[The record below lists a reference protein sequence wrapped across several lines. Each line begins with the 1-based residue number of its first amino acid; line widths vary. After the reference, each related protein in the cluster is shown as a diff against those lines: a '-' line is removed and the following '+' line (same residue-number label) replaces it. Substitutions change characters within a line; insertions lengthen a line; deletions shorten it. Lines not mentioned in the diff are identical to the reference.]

1 MKISLFDRF
10 IAFCKGHKIVELYST
25 TNQRS
30 YPTIAEKDENG
41 RLVCRIPRFAKDWEY
56 IEIVLLPDGKLE
68 FSDEKLNDIGLDQW
82 K

>member
-10 IAFCKGHKIVELYST
+10 IAFWKGHKIVELYST
-25 TNQRS
+25 ANHRS
-30 YPTIAEKDENG
+30 YPTIAEKDEQG
-41 RLVCRIPRFAKDWEY
+41 RLVCCIPRVAKDWEY
-56 IEIVLLPDGKLE
+56 IDIILLPDGKLE

>member
-1 MKISLFDRF
+1 MKISLIDRF
-10 IAFCKGHKIVELYST
+10 IAFWKGHKIVELYST

-41 RLVCRIPRFAKDWEY
+41 RLICRIPRFAKDWEY
-56 IEIVLLPDGKLE
+56 IEIILLPDGKLE

>member
-1 MKISLFDRF
+1 MKISLIDRF
-10 IAFCKGHKIVELYST
+10 IAFWKGHKIVELYST

-41 RLVCRIPRFAKDWEY
+41 RLICRIPRFAKDWEY

>member
-10 IAFCKGHKIVELYST
+10 IAFWKGHKIVELYST

-30 YPTIAEKDENG
+30 YPTIAEKDEQG

-56 IEIVLLPDGKLE
+56 IDIVLLPDGKLE

>member
-1 MKISLFDRF
+1 MKISLFTRF
-10 IAFCKGHKIVELYST
+10 IAYWKGHQIVELYST
-25 TNQRS
+25 KNQRT
-30 YPTIAEKDENG
+30 YPTVAQKDEHG

-56 IEIVLLPDGKLE
+56 IDIVLLPDGKLE

>member
-10 IAFCKGHKIVELYST
+10 IAFWKGHKIVELYST
-25 TNQRS
+25 KNQRS
-30 YPTIAEKDENG
+30 YPTIAEKNAHD
-41 RLVCRIPRFAKDWEY
+41 RLVCRIPRFAKEWEY
-56 IEIVLLPDGKLE
+56 IDIVLLPDGKLE

>member
-10 IAFCKGHKIVELYST
+10 IAFWKGQKIVELYSSA
-25 TNQRS
+25 NQRS
-30 YPTIAEKDENG
+30 YPTIAEKDEQG

-68 FSDEKLNDIGLDQW
+68 FSDEKLNDGGLDQW

>member
-10 IAFCKGHKIVELYST
+10 IAFWKGHKIVELYST

-30 YPTIAEKDENG
+30 YATIAEKDEQG
-41 RLVCRIPRFAKDWEY
+41 RLVCRFPRFAKEWEY
-56 IEIVLLPDGKLE
+56 IDIVLLPDGKLE

>member
-10 IAFCKGHKIVELYST
+10 IAFWKGHKIVELYST

-30 YPTIAEKDENG
+30 YPTIAEKDEND

-56 IEIVLLPDGKLE
+56 IEIILLPDGKLE

>member
-1 MKISLFDRF
+1 MKISLIDRF
-10 IAFCKGHKIVELYST
+10 IAFWKGHKIVELYST

-56 IEIVLLPDGKLE
+56 IYIILLPDGKLE